1 MGWISKTTGFFVILV
16 SKWINFLCILVKF
29 GNNRMVVPTYGK
41 NKADKGISIK
51 GPLPFLNKEL
61 GSV

>member
-1 MGWISKTTGFFVILV
+1 
-16 SKWINFLCILVKF
+16 
-29 GNNRMVVPTYGK
+29 MVVPTYGK